1 MKKLIAI
8 LLVAACMLA
17 MVACGGSGSGNGVT
31 DPNETPVTPSS
42 TADAQKVLD
51 ALAEL
56 IRTSI
61 PTQSKVSTVTGTA
74 DINLKSELTITM
86 GELSGKEAALYV
98 HEYETFNDL
107 GAKEAKTLT
116 VETQEYV
123 ENMGLRVN
131 GGSWESNQP
140 NFVRRLQPYRMS
152 LDAEVIKSLRTNE
165 DETIVS
171 FVVPRE
177 NTGDVFTNFDEKTIA
192 SMISDVSVRIETD
205 GSSVTAIEIVYN
217 SKSVPNMSNPKV
229 EIKAEY
235 SYDLQ
240 SITLLK

>member
-8 LLVAACMLA
+8 LLVVACMLA
-17 MVACGGSGSGNGVT
+17 MVACGGNVT
-31 DPNETPVTPSS
+31 SPGETPITPSS
-42 TADAQKVLD
+42 TEAQEILD

-56 IRTSI
+56 IRTSS

-74 DINLKSELTITM
+74 DVNLKSELTITM

-98 HEYETFNDL
+98 HEYETFNEL
-107 GAKEAKTLT
+107 GAKDAKTLT

-123 ENMGLRVN
+123 EGMGIRVD
-131 GGSWESNQP
+131 GGKWEPDQSS
-140 NFVRRLQPYRMS
+140 FVRRLQPYRMS

-171 FVVPRE
+171 FVVPME
-177 NTGDVFTNFDEKTIA
+177 NVGDVFTNFDSQTLA
-192 SMISDVSVRIETD
+192 SMISDVTVRIETD
-205 GSSVTAIEIVYN
+205 GSSVTVMEIIYN
-217 SKSVPNMSNPKV
+217 SKSIPNMENPKV